1 MLSVIIPVYN
11 TAQTLDACVESV
23 LQQHVDEMQLLLV
36 DDASPDEA
44 PARCDAWAAQH
55 PQRIRVIHQPKNSG
69 LSAARNAALDVVL
82 REGKSDIITFV
93 DSDDRLSPNTYA
105 PLLHL
110 MAQHPDVDMLEYA
123 YQEVPYINKGVNGSN
138 NEANNGNDKVSMG
151 CNNTDTAP
159 TLYADAQRYWLQ
171 AQAYTHTY
179 AWNKLYRTTLWREVR
194 YPVGRTFEDMHTLPR
209 LLNACRQVLVTHQGT
224 YLYTHNPNGITANAS
239 ATDWASLLEAS
250 LVAWQKYGLPMGHNQ
265 TPMGHNHNNNG
276 HNQRRLADL
285 YYMYVLNIQ
294 LQYCKLSGK
303 APTLPYRPVCL
314 TALPRRFWLKGL
326 LLRVLGVNGLAKV
339 IAGKA
344 SLRA

>member
-23 LQQHVDEMQLLLV
+23 LQQQVDEMQLLLV

-44 PARCDAWAAQH
+44 PARCDAWAARH
-55 PQRIRVIHQPKNSG
+55 PQRIRVIHQPKNGG

-93 DSDDRLSPNTYA
+93 DSDDQLSPNTYA

-123 YQEVPYINKGVNGSN
+123 YQEVPYINKGVNGGN
-138 NEANNGNDKVSMG
+138 NE
-151 CNNTDTAP
+151 AP

-179 AWNKLYRTTLWREVR
+179 AWNKLYRTALWREVR
-194 YPVGRTFEDMHTLPR
+194 FPVGRTFEDMHTLPR
-209 LLNACRQVLVTHQGT
+209 LLNGCRQVLVTQQGT
-224 YLYTHNPNGITANAS
+224 YLYTQNPKGITANAS

-250 LVAWQKYGLPMGHNQ
+250 LVAWHKYGAGAD
-265 TPMGHNHNNNG
+265 NNN
-276 HNQRRLADL
+276 RLADL
-285 YYMYVLNIQ
+285 YYMHVLNIQ

-303 APTLPYRPVCL
+303 APMLPYRPVCL

-326 LLRVLGVNGLAKV
+326 LLRVLGVKGLAKV

>member
-23 LQQHVDEMQLLLV
+23 LQQQIDEMQLLLV

-44 PARCDAWAAQH
+44 PARCDAWAARH
-55 PQRIRVIHQPKNSG
+55 PQRIRVIHQPKNGG

-82 REGKSDIITFV
+82 REGKTDIITFV
-93 DSDDRLSPNTYA
+93 DSDDRLAPNTYA

-123 YQEVPYINKGVNGSN
+123 YQEVPYINKGVNGGN
-138 NEANNGNDKVSMG
+138 N
-151 CNNTDTAP
+151 TAP

-171 AQAYTHTY
+171 EQAYNHSY
-179 AWNKLYRTTLWREVR
+179 AWNKLYRTALWSDVR
-194 YPVGRTFEDMHTLPR
+194 FPVRRTFEDMHTLPR
-209 LLNACRQVLVTHQGT
+209 LLDGCRQVLVTQHGT
-224 YLYTHNPNGITANAS
+224 YLYSYNPKGITANAN
-239 ATDWASLLEAS
+239 AADWASLLEAS
-250 LVAWQKYGLPMGHNQ
+250 LVAWHKYGAGAD
-265 TPMGHNHNNNG
+265 NNN
-276 HNQRRLADL
+276 RLADL

-303 APTLPYRPVCL
+303 APTLPYRPVRL

-326 LLRVLGVNGLAKV
+326 LLRVLGLKVLARWYSRQSCDKPLCWWLPQGLARLR
-339 IAGKA
+339 KA
-344 SLRA
+344 

>member
-23 LQQHVDEMQLLLV
+23 LQQQVDEMQLLLV

-44 PARCDAWAAQH
+44 PARCDAWAARH
-55 PQRIRVIHQPKNSG
+55 PQRIRVIHQPKNGG

-82 REGKSDIITFV
+82 REGKTDIITFV
-93 DSDDRLSPNTYA
+93 DSDDRLAPNTYA

-123 YQEVPYINKGVNGSN
+123 YQEVPYINKGVNGGN
-138 NEANNGNDKVSMG
+138 NK
-151 CNNTDTAP
+151 AP

-171 AQAYTHTY
+171 EQAYTHSY
-179 AWNKLYRTTLWREVR
+179 AWNKLYRTALWRDVR
-194 YPVGRTFEDMHTLPR
+194 FPVRKTFEDMHTLPR
-209 LLNACRQVLVTHQGT
+209 LLDGCRQVLVTQHGT
-224 YLYTHNPNGITANAS
+224 YLYSFNPKGITANAN
-239 ATDWASLLEAS
+239 AADWASLLEAS
-250 LVAWQKYGLPMGHNQ
+250 LVAWHKYGAGAD
-265 TPMGHNHNNNG
+265 NNN
-276 HNQRRLADL
+276 RLADL

-303 APTLPYRPVCL
+303 APTLPYRPVRL

-326 LLRVLGVNGLAKV
+326 LLRVLGLKVLARWYRK
-339 IAGKA
+339 KENNNKKQ
-344 SLRA
+344 

>member
-23 LQQHVDEMQLLLV
+23 LQQQVDEMQLLLV

-44 PARCDAWAAQH
+44 PARCDAWAARH
-55 PQRIRVIHQPKNSG
+55 PQRIRVIHQPKNGG

-93 DSDDRLSPNTYA
+93 DSDDQLSPNTYA

-110 MAQHPDVDMLEYA
+110 MAQYPDVDMLEYA
-123 YQEVPYINKGVNGSN
+123 YQEVPYINKGVNGGN
-138 NEANNGNDKVSMG
+138 NE
-151 CNNTDTAP
+151 AP

-179 AWNKLYRTTLWREVR
+179 AWNKLYRTALWREVR
-194 YPVGRTFEDMHTLPR
+194 FPVGRTFEDMHTLPR
-209 LLNACRQVLVTHQGT
+209 LLDGCRQVLVTQQGT
-224 YLYTHNPNGITANAS
+224 YLYSYNPKGITANAN
-239 ATDWASLLEAS
+239 AADWASLLEAS
-250 LVAWQKYGLPMGHNQ
+250 LVAWHKYGAGAD
-265 TPMGHNHNNNG
+265 NNN
-276 HNQRRLADL
+276 NNRLSDL
-285 YYMYVLNIQ
+285 YYMHVLNIQ

-303 APTLPYRPVCL
+303 APTLPYRPVRL

-326 LLRVLGVNGLAKV
+326 LLRALGLKVLARWY
-339 IAGKA
+339 A
-344 SLRA
+344 SS

>member
-23 LQQHVDEMQLLLV
+23 LQQLVDEMQLLLV

-44 PARCDAWAAQH
+44 PARCDAWAARH
-55 PQRIRVIHQPKNSG
+55 PQRIRVIHQPKNGG
-69 LSAARNAALDVVL
+69 LSAARNAALDVLL
-82 REGKSDIITFV
+82 REGKTDIITFV

-123 YQEVPYINKGVNGSN
+123 YQEVPYINKSVNGGN
-138 NEANNGNDKVSMG
+138 NK
-151 CNNTDTAP
+151 AP

-171 AQAYTHTY
+171 EQAYTHSY
-179 AWNKLYRTTLWREVR
+179 AWNKLYRTALWRDVR
-194 YPVGRTFEDMHTLPR
+194 FPLGKTFEDMHTLPR
-209 LLNACRQVLVTHQGT
+209 LLDGCRQVLVTQHGT
-224 YLYTHNPNGITANAS
+224 YLYSYNPKGITANAN
-239 ATDWASLLEAS
+239 AADWASLLEAS
-250 LVAWQKYGLPMGHNQ
+250 LVAWHKYGAGAD
-265 TPMGHNHNNNG
+265 NNN
-276 HNQRRLADL
+276 RLADL

-303 APTLPYRPVCL
+303 APTLPYRPVRL

-326 LLRVLGVNGLAKV
+326 LLRALGLKVLA
-339 IAGKA
+339 
-344 SLRA
+344 RWYR

>member
-23 LQQHVDEMQLLLV
+23 LQQQVDEMQLLLV

-44 PARCDAWAAQH
+44 PARCDAWAARH
-55 PQRIRVIHQPKNSG
+55 PQRIRVIHQPKNGG

-123 YQEVPYINKGVNGSN
+123 YQEVPYINKGVNGGN
-138 NEANNGNDKVSMG
+138 NE
-151 CNNTDTAP
+151 AP

-179 AWNKLYRTTLWREVR
+179 AWNKLYRTALWREVR
-194 YPVGRTFEDMHTLPR
+194 FPVGRTFEDMHTLPR
-209 LLNACRQVLVTHQGT
+209 LLDGCRQVLVTQQGT
-224 YLYTHNPNGITANAS
+224 YLYTQNPKGITANAS

-250 LVAWQKYGLPMGHNQ
+250 LVAWQKYGAAY
-265 TPMGHNHNNNG
+265 HNNA
-276 HNQRRLADL
+276 RLADL

-303 APTLPYRPVCL
+303 APTLPYRPVRL

-326 LLRVLGVNGLAKV
+326 LLRVLGVKGLAKV
-339 IAGKA
+339 IAGLA
-344 SLRA
+344 SPGLREA

>member
-23 LQQHVDEMQLLLV
+23 LQQQVDEMQLLLV

-44 PARCDAWAAQH
+44 PARCDAWAARH
-55 PQRIRVIHQPKNSG
+55 PQRIRVIHQPKNGG

-123 YQEVPYINKGVNGSN
+123 YQEVPYINKGVNGGN
-138 NEANNGNDKVSMG
+138 NEAINGNDKISMG
-151 CNNTDTAP
+151 RNNTDTAP

-179 AWNKLYRTTLWREVR
+179 AWNKLYRTALWREVR
-194 YPVGRTFEDMHTLPR
+194 FPVGRTFEDMHTLPR

-224 YLYTHNPNGITANAS
+224 YLYTHNPKGITATAS

-250 LVAWQKYGLPMGHNQ
+250 LVAWQKYGAVVDND
-265 TPMGHNHNNNG
+265 NNDSNINNN
-276 HNQRRLADL
+276 NNNTRLADL

-303 APTLPYRPVCL
+303 APTLPYRPVRL

-326 LLRVLGVNGLAKV
+326 LLRVLGVKGLAKV
-339 IAGKA
+339 I
-344 SLRA
+344 SWLSFPRA

>member
-23 LQQHVDEMQLLLV
+23 LQQQVDEMQLLLV

-44 PARCDAWAAQH
+44 PARCDAWAARH

-82 REGKSDIITFV
+82 REGKTDIITFV
-93 DSDDRLSPNTYA
+93 DSDDRLAPNTYA

-123 YQEVPYINKGVNGSN
+123 YQEVPYINKGVNGGN
-138 NEANNGNDKVSMG
+138 NKAS
-151 CNNTDTAP
+151 

-171 AQAYTHTY
+171 EQAYTHTY
-179 AWNKLYRTTLWREVR
+179 AWNKLYRTALWREVR

-209 LLNACRQVLVTHQGT
+209 LLDGCRQVLVTQHGT
-224 YLYTHNPNGITANAS
+224 YLYSYNPKGITANAN
-239 ATDWASLLEAS
+239 AADWASLLEAS
-250 LVAWQKYGLPMGHNQ
+250 LVAWHKYGAGAD
-265 TPMGHNHNNNG
+265 NNN
-276 HNQRRLADL
+276 NNNNNNRLADL

-303 APTLPYRPVCL
+303 APTLPYRPVHL

-326 LLRVLGVNGLAKV
+326 LLRVLGLKVLA
-339 IAGKA
+339 
-344 SLRA
+344 RWYR

>member
-23 LQQHVDEMQLLLV
+23 LQQQVDEMQLLLV

-44 PARCDAWAAQH
+44 PARCDAWAARH
-55 PQRIRVIHQPKNSG
+55 PQRIRVIHQPKNGG

-123 YQEVPYINKGVNGSN
+123 YQEVPYINKGVNGGNS
-138 NEANNGNDKVSMG
+138 EANNGNDKVSMG

-179 AWNKLYRTTLWREVR
+179 AWNKLYRTALWREVR
-194 YPVGRTFEDMHTLPR
+194 FPVGRTFEDMHTLPR
-209 LLNACRQVLVTHQGT
+209 LLNGCRQVLVTHQGT

-239 ATDWASLLEAS
+239 ATDCASLLEAS
-250 LVAWQKYGLPMGHNQ
+250 LVAWQKYGAVVDND
-265 TPMGHNHNNNG
+265 NNN
-276 HNQRRLADL
+276 NNNARLADL

-303 APTLPYRPVCL
+303 APTLPYRPVRL

-326 LLRVLGVNGLAKV
+326 LLRVLGVKRLAKV
-339 IAGKA
+339 IADLA
-344 SLRA
+344 SLGLREA

>member
-23 LQQHVDEMQLLLV
+23 LQQQVDEMQLLLV

-44 PARCDAWAAQH
+44 PARCDAWAARH

-123 YQEVPYINKGVNGSN
+123 YQEVPYINKGVNGGN
-138 NEANNGNDKVSMG
+138 NE
-151 CNNTDTAP
+151 AP

-179 AWNKLYRTTLWREVR
+179 AWNKLYRTALWREVR
-194 YPVGRTFEDMHTLPR
+194 YPVGRTFEDMHTLPQ
-209 LLNACRQVLVTHQGT
+209 LLNGCRQVLVTKQGT
-224 YLYTHNPNGITANAS
+224 YLYTQNPNGITANAS

-250 LVAWQKYGLPMGHNQ
+250 LVAWQKYGAAY
-265 TPMGHNHNNNG
+265 HNNA
-276 HNQRRLADL
+276 RLADL

-294 LQYCKLSGK
+294 LQYCKMSGK
-303 APTLPYRPVCL
+303 APTLPYRPVRL

-326 LLRVLGVNGLAKV
+326 LLRVLGVKRLAKV

>member
-23 LQQHVDEMQLLLV
+23 LQQQVDEMQLLLV

-44 PARCDAWAAQH
+44 PARCDAWAARH
-55 PQRIRVIHQPKNSG
+55 PQRIRVIHQPKNGG

-93 DSDDRLSPNTYA
+93 DSDDQLSPNTYA

-123 YQEVPYINKGVNGSN
+123 YQEVPYINKGVNGGKN
-138 NEANNGNDKVSMG
+138 K
-151 CNNTDTAP
+151 AP

-171 AQAYTHTY
+171 EQAYTHSY
-179 AWNKLYRTTLWREVR
+179 AWNKLYRTALWRDVR
-194 YPVGRTFEDMHTLPR
+194 FPVRRTFEDMHTLPR
-209 LLNACRQVLVTHQGT
+209 LLDACRQVLVTHQGT
-224 YLYTHNPNGITANAS
+224 YLYTQNPKGITANAS

-250 LVAWQKYGLPMGHNQ
+250 LVAWQKYGAAY
-265 TPMGHNHNNNG
+265 HNNA
-276 HNQRRLADL
+276 RLADL

-303 APTLPYRPVCL
+303 APTLPYRPVHL
-314 TALPRRFWLKGL
+314 TALPRRFWLKWL
-326 LLRVLGVNGLAKV
+326 LLRVLGLKV
-339 IAGKA
+339 LSRWYSRQSCDKP
-344 SLRA
+344 LCW

>member
-23 LQQHVDEMQLLLV
+23 LQQQVDEMQLLLV

-44 PARCDAWAAQH
+44 PARCDAWAARH

-82 REGKSDIITFV
+82 REGKTDIITFV

-123 YQEVPYINKGVNGSN
+123 YQEVPYINKGVNGGN
-138 NEANNGNDKVSMG
+138 NK
-151 CNNTDTAP
+151 AP

-171 AQAYTHTY
+171 EQAYTHSY
-179 AWNKLYRTTLWREVR
+179 AWNKLYRTVLWRDVR
-194 YPVGRTFEDMHTLPR
+194 FPLGKTFEDMHTLPR
-209 LLNACRQVLVTHQGT
+209 LLDGCRQVLVTQHGT
-224 YLYTHNPNGITANAS
+224 YLYSYNPKGITANAN
-239 ATDWASLLEAS
+239 AADWASLLEAS
-250 LVAWQKYGLPMGHNQ
+250 LVAWHKYGAGAD
-265 TPMGHNHNNNG
+265 NNN
-276 HNQRRLADL
+276 NNNNRLSDL

-303 APTLPYRPVCL
+303 APTLPYRPVHL

-326 LLRVLGVNGLAKV
+326 LLRALGLKVLA
-339 IAGKA
+339 
-344 SLRA
+344 RWYR

>member
-11 TAQTLDACVESV
+11 TAQTLDTCVESV
-23 LQQHVDEMQLLLV
+23 LQQQVDEMQLLLV

-44 PARCDAWAAQH
+44 PARCDAWAARY
-55 PQRIRVIHQPKNSG
+55 PQRIRVIHQPKNGG

-123 YQEVPYINKGVNGSN
+123 YQEVPYINKGVNGGN
-138 NEANNGNDKVSMG
+138 NE
-151 CNNTDTAP
+151 AP

-179 AWNKLYRTTLWREVR
+179 AWNKLYRTALWREVR

-209 LLNACRQVLVTHQGT
+209 LLDGCRQVLVTHQGT
-224 YLYTHNPNGITANAS
+224 YLYTQNPNGITANAS

-250 LVAWQKYGLPMGHNQ
+250 LVAWQKYGAAY
-265 TPMGHNHNNNG
+265 HNNA
-276 HNQRRLADL
+276 RLADL

-294 LQYCKLSGK
+294 LQYCKMSGK
-303 APTLPYRPVCL
+303 APMLPYRPVRL

>member
-1 MLSVIIPVYN
+1 MLSIIIPVYN

-23 LQQHVDEMQLLLV
+23 LQQQVDEMQLLLV

-44 PARCDAWAAQH
+44 PARCDAWAARY
-55 PQRIRVIHQPKNSG
+55 PQRIRVIHQPKNGG

-110 MAQHPDVDMLEYA
+110 MDQHPDVDMLEYA
-123 YQEVPYINKGVNGSN
+123 YQEVPYINKGVNGGN
-138 NEANNGNDKVSMG
+138 NEAINGNDKVSMG
-151 CNNTDTAP
+151 CSNTDTAP

-179 AWNKLYRTTLWREVR
+179 AWNKLYRTALWREVR

-209 LLNACRQVLVTHQGT
+209 LLNACRQVLVTQQGT

-250 LVAWQKYGLPMGHNQ
+250 LVAWQKYGL
-265 TPMGHNHNNNG
+265 PMGHNHNNNG

-303 APTLPYRPVCL
+303 APTLPYRPVRL

-326 LLRVLGVNGLAKV
+326 LLRVLGVKRLAKV

>member
-23 LQQHVDEMQLLLV
+23 LQQQVDEMQLLLV

-44 PARCDAWAAQH
+44 PARCDAWAARH

-82 REGKSDIITFV
+82 REGKTDIITFV
-93 DSDDRLSPNTYA
+93 DSDDRLAPNTYA

-123 YQEVPYINKGVNGSN
+123 YQEVPYINKGVNGGN
-138 NEANNGNDKVSMG
+138 NK
-151 CNNTDTAP
+151 AP

-171 AQAYTHTY
+171 EQAYTHSY
-179 AWNKLYRTTLWREVR
+179 AWNKLYRTALWRDVR
-194 YPVGRTFEDMHTLPR
+194 FPVGRTFEDMHTLPR
-209 LLNACRQVLVTHQGT
+209 LLDGCRQVLVTQHGT
-224 YLYTHNPNGITANAS
+224 YLYIYNPKGITANAN
-239 ATDWASLLEAS
+239 AADWTSLLEAS
-250 LVAWQKYGLPMGHNQ
+250 LVAWHKYGAGAD
-265 TPMGHNHNNNG
+265 NNN
-276 HNQRRLADL
+276 NNRLADL
-285 YYMYVLNIQ
+285 YYMHVLNIQ

-303 APTLPYRPVCL
+303 APELPYRPVRL

-326 LLRVLGVNGLAKV
+326 LLRVLGLKGLA
-339 IAGKA
+339 
-344 SLRA
+344 RWYR

>member
-23 LQQHVDEMQLLLV
+23 LQQQIDEMQLLLV

-44 PARCDAWAAQH
+44 PARCDAWAARH
-55 PQRIRVIHQPKNSG
+55 PQRIRVIHLPKNGG

-82 REGKSDIITFV
+82 REGKTDIITFV

-123 YQEVPYINKGVNGSN
+123 YQEVPYINKGVNGGN
-138 NEANNGNDKVSMG
+138 NK
-151 CNNTDTAP
+151 AP

-171 AQAYTHTY
+171 EQAYTHSY
-179 AWNKLYRTTLWREVR
+179 AWNKLYRTALWREVR
-194 YPVGRTFEDMHTLPR
+194 FPVGRTFEDMHTLPR
-209 LLNACRQVLVTHQGT
+209 LLDGCRQVLVTQHGT
-224 YLYTHNPNGITANAS
+224 YLYSYNPKGITANANV
-239 ATDWASLLEAS
+239 ADWASLLEAS
-250 LVAWQKYGLPMGHNQ
+250 LVAWHKYGAGAD
-265 TPMGHNHNNNG
+265 NNIN
-276 HNQRRLADL
+276 NRLADL

-303 APTLPYRPVCL
+303 APTLPYRPVRL
-314 TALPRRFWLKGL
+314 TALPRRFWLKWL

-344 SLRA
+344 GDKPLCW

>member
-23 LQQHVDEMQLLLV
+23 LQQQVDEMQLLLV

-44 PARCDAWAAQH
+44 PARCDAWAARY
-55 PQRIRVIHQPKNSG
+55 PQRIRVIHQQKNSG

-93 DSDDRLSPNTYA
+93 DSDDRLSPNTSA

-110 MAQHPDVDMLEYA
+110 MAQYPDVDMLEYA
-123 YQEVPYINKGVNGSN
+123 YQEVPYINKGVNG
-138 NEANNGNDKVSMG
+138 GNSE
-151 CNNTDTAP
+151 AP

-179 AWNKLYRTTLWREVR
+179 AWNKLYRTALWREVR

-209 LLNACRQVLVTHQGT
+209 LLDACRQVLVTHQGT
-224 YLYTHNPNGITANAS
+224 YLYTQYPNGITANAS

-250 LVAWQKYGLPMGHNQ
+250 LVAWQKYGAAY
-265 TPMGHNHNNNG
+265 HNHA
-276 HNQRRLADL
+276 RLADL

-303 APTLPYRPVCL
+303 APMLPYRPVRL
-314 TALPRRFWLKGL
+314 TALPHRFWLKGL
-326 LLRVLGVNGLAKV
+326 LLRVLGIKGLAKV